1 MGTEHSEN
9 TENKF
14 ILLIKSVISGLKI
27 IFEQMP
33 KAGKLKGGCKNE
45 FINDRCT
52 KENL

>member
-27 IFEQMP
+27 IFE
-33 KAGKLKGGCKNE
+33 
-45 FINDRCT
+45 
-52 KENL
+52 